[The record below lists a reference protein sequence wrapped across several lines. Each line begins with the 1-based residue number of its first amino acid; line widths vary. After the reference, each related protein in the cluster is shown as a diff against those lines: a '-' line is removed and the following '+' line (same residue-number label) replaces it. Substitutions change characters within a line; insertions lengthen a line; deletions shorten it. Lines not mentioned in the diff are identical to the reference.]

1 VTTRRAPVPV
11 IDAHTHIFPPE
22 VIVDRER
29 FCRRDAWF
37 AALYGNPLARIATA
51 EDLIRS
57 MDRAGVASSVVLSFG
72 WRDRALGELHNA
84 YLLDAARRFP
94 GRLTAFAHVA
104 PDTADPDLD
113 GFAGIGEWMPEG
125 QGFDLDEH
133 RRLAGQL
140 GAARERRLP
149 VLSHV
154 SEPVGHVYP
163 GKSNVKPEQFWRLAR
178 AFPDNRFIAAHWGGG
193 LLFYELMPEV
203 RLDLRNVQYDTAAG
217 RLLYDTAIF
226 PAALGLLGPFKVLWG
241 SDYPVLSQR
250 FDLRAIAQ
258 IGLGEEV
265 QERLLG
271 ANCRDLLVGAGDRP
285 PSLE

>member
-1 VTTRRAPVPV
+1 MPI

-22 VIVDRER
+22 VIADRER

-57 MDRAGVASSVVLSFG
+57 MDRAGVASSVVLAFG
-72 WRDRALGELHNA
+72 WRDPALGSLHND
-84 YLLDAARRFP
+84 YLLDAAARFP
-94 GRLTAFAHVA
+94 GRLTPFAHVA
-104 PDTADPDLD
+104 PDTVDPDLD

-133 RRLAGQL
+133 HRLAGQL
-140 GAARERRLP
+140 GASRERGLP

-163 GKSNVKPEQFWRLAR
+163 GKSNVRPEQFLRLAR

-217 RLLYDTAIF
+217 RLLYDTAIV
-226 PAALGLLGPFKVLWG
+226 PAALNVLGPFKVLWG

-250 FDLRAIAQ
+250 SDLRAIAQ
-258 IGLGEEV
+258 LALGEEAR
-265 QERLLG
+265 ERLLG
-271 ANCRDLLVGAGDRP
+271 GNCRDLLAGVGDRP
-285 PSLE
+285 PSLQ

>member
-1 VTTRRAPVPV
+1 MP
-11 IDAHTHIFPPE
+11 
-22 VIVDRER
+22 
-29 FCRRDAWF
+29 
-37 AALYGNPLARIATA
+37 
-51 EDLIRS
+51 
-57 MDRAGVASSVVLSFG
+57 
-72 WRDRALGELHNA
+72 
-84 YLLDAARRFP
+84 
-94 GRLTAFAHVA
+94 FAHVA
-104 PDTADPDLD
+104 ADTADPDLD
-113 GFAGIGEWMPEG
+113 HFAGIGEWMPEG

-133 RRLAGQL
+133 HRLAGQL
-140 GAARERRLP
+140 GAARERNLP

-163 GKSNVKPEQFWRLAR
+163 GKSHVRPEQFWRLAR

-226 PAALGLLGPFKVLWG
+226 STALGLLGPFKVLWG

-250 FDLRAIAQ
+250 FDLRAIVQ

-271 ANCRDLLVGAGDRP
+271 GNCRDLLVGAGDRP